1 MKKTDTF
8 YFINGRKYKLVLAL
22 SSSLFSFLFLLFFQ
36 PFGINN
42 YRPDEKIT
50 LIFAAAMAAFGILIF
65 LGFLFCEFFLKSKLI
80 TKSDKTSLAMWLFIE
95 IVFICSFSFL
105 LYNYAGN
112 FHDFYWSS
120 YVKHIFEMGSVLI
133 FPMFGTLFYF
143 KHSTVIK
150 NYEEILS
157 ISKEKTKLDE
167 IVLLSGEYKKDQIA
181 LNLNSIVYVQSEDNY
196 ASLNYIENNQLKRYL
211 IRSTLTGLEKKL
223 NSELIVRCNR
233 STLVNLVHLES
244 SKQVSNKLALI
255 LKGVNK
261 AFEVSKPHQKKL
273 ILLIKKLSE

>member
-1 MKKTDTF
+1 MQKTVTF
-8 YFINGRKYKLVLAL
+8 YLIISRKYKLVLAL
-22 SSSLFSFLFLLFFQ
+22 ASSLFSFLFLLFFQ

-50 LIFAAAMAAFGILIF
+50 LIFAVAMFSFGILIF

-80 TKSDKTSLAMWLFIE
+80 TKSDKTSLALWLFFE
-95 IVFICSFSFL
+95 IIFICSFSFL

-157 ISKEKTKLDE
+157 VSKEKTKLDE

-181 LNLNSIVYVQSEDNY
+181 LNLNNIVYVQSEDNY

-223 NSELIVRCNR
+223 NSEHIVRCNR

-244 SKQVSNKLALI
+244 SKQISNKLTLI
-255 LKGVNK
+255 LKRVNK
-261 AFEVSKPHQKKL
+261 AFEVSKPHQNKL
-273 ILLIKKLSE
+273 ILLVKKLSE

>member
-95 IVFICSFSFL
+95 IIFICSFSFL

-233 STLVNLVHLES
+233 STLVNLIHLES
-244 SKQVSNKLALI
+244 SKQVSNKLTLI

-261 AFEVSKPHQKKL
+261 VFEVSKPQQNKL
-273 ILLIKKLSE
+273 IFLIKKLSE